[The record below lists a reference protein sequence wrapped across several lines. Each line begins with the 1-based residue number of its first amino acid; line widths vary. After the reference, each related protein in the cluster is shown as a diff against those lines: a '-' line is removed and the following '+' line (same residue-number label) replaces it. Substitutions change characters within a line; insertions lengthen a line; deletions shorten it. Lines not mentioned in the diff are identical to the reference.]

1 MVDLLYLGKGPGIA
15 REVLGLCRI
24 DADGILR
31 AELGADAAAHAGVI
45 VLHGHLSISVNGV
58 HLIGTHFHTGS
69 TFARHLC
76 IDTYILVNG
85 NTKSPN
91 DWHDLA
97 SLLIEWLL

>member
-1 MVDLLYLGKGPGIA
+1 VDFLYLAKGPGIA
-15 REVLGLCRI
+15 REVLGLGRI

-31 AELGADAAAHAGVI
+31 AELCTDATAHAGVI
-45 VLHGHLSISVNGV
+45 VLHGYLSLFVNGV
-58 HLIGTHFHTGS
+58 YLVRTNFHTGS

-91 DWHDLA
+91 DWHYLA